1 MAHPRR
7 VAKVSSQI
15 QREISEMFIYDKVVQ
30 EAICPERRAGL
41 DDKLSAVASVT
52 HVYVSNDLQV
62 VKAYV
67 SVYSD
72 ELGKE
77 RAISNLKRIA
87 PYVRNRIGQA
97 LKLRLTPEVRF
108 EHDDSL
114 DELERIQEAIGQED
128 FDRYLAEAE
137 AEARGAAASS
147 SSSSAAGDG
156 SAFNQ
161 GSDDEDEDEDGGFFD
176 IPETDTKEAA
186 PAAAAAAAGVDRD
199 DAAGP
204 SSEQQDGEEEQP
216 QQRVSWSKH
225 DPATFFAVDDDED
238 EEEQQEAA
246 AWYGRAGPFDDLFGG
261 SGEELMQQQQQQQ
274 QQRRGGSGKR
284 RKQQARQ

>member
-186 PAAAAAAAGVDRD
+186 PAAAAAAGVDRD

-261 SGEELMQQQQQQQ
+261 SGEELMQEQQ